1 MKYLKSG
8 FWALALST
16 SLLLASAAFADQL
29 FYTPEIPTP
38 VPSVF
43 PSPSPTPSNT
53 PSVDTSTNSTPSD
66 VDMRRYIGV
75 FGGLDLSSVEHNDP
89 GTNHRNGFQFGA
101 DFETPIFIWLWFQ
114 PEIKYVQ
121 KGYGVSSSPIG
132 YPVNATVPFN
142 YLELPLHAKVKLAQG
157 TVAPFGIF
165 GPSFARKLSGGNSD
179 IGDGESL
186 GTNLRNWDI
195 SFDIGIGTDVQV
207 SKNTRI
213 FVSFEYSA
221 GLLTV
226 IPNTDQGNRNMQ
238 LILGY
243 NFAL

>member
-1 MKYLKSG
+1 MSYLKSG
-8 FWALALST
+8 FWAIVVTFSLSLSCT
-16 SLLLASAAFADQL
+16 AFADQL
-29 FYTPEIPTP
+29 SYTPEVPTP
-38 VPSVF
+38 IPSAF
-43 PSPSPTPSNT
+43 PSPNPTPSGD
-53 PSVDTSTNSTPSD
+53 PSAAAPSD
-66 VDMRRYIGV
+66 IDMRRYLGV
-75 FGGLDLSSVEHNDP
+75 FGGLDFASVEHNDP
-89 GTNHRNGFQFGA
+89 GTNHRKGFQIGA
-101 DFETPIFIWLWFQ
+101 EYEMPIFIWLWFQ
-114 PEIKYVQ
+114 PELKYVQ
-121 KGYGVSSSPIG
+121 KGYSVSSSPLG
-132 YPVNATVPFN
+132 VPVNAAVPFN

-165 GPSFARKLSGGNSD
+165 GPSFARKLSGGNND